1 MRTEKRKMT
10 LVELTKHNC
19 AEAEALV
26 AQPDPARAAILK
38 ASLEAAANAEPGAD
52 IEVDV
57 PAPDQVAVDLAAV
70 HAKLDKLASSVE
82 AFAGGVTAK
91 AAYDAVVAKQGVAV
105 NLAVEMLNGHIMAV
119 QEIAGKLQAG
129 GDDIERKELWEKLG
143 AYNVEQAVENAL
155 TALGKAEGADA
166 AVLAE
171 VGSTLKAAFVA
182 KTGADDAAKKAAD
195 EAAAKA
201 AADKAAADAA
211 ATDEEVC
218 KQCGAKMKKTDTVC
232 AACGWE
238 RGTPVTTAKAHKFP
252 PRYLPKKAK

>member
-38 ASLEAAANAEPGAD
+38 ASLEAAAKAEPGAE

-57 PAPDQVAVDLAAV
+57 PAPDPVAADLAAV
-70 HAKLDKLASSVE
+70 HAKLDKLASAVE

-105 NLAVEMLNGHIMAV
+105 NLAVEMLTAYVARIQG
-119 QEIAGKLQAG
+119 IAAQLQAG
-129 GDDIERKELWEKLG
+129 GADIDKESLWG
-143 AYNVEQAVENAL
+143 AFRSYNVEEAVENAL
-155 TALGKAEGADA
+155 TVLGKAEGADA

-232 AACGWE
+232 SACGWE